1 MRAPSQLEEV
11 FRSAFEKLSACQCRL
26 DERKDG
32 CYRCLLA
39 YRGRHFQ
46 GKTSRRAAL
55 DLLRRILDNWKKLK
69 TTDRLESVRL
79 NRLIESELEAGF
91 LEALHRILDGEPERS
106 LTQHVVNGKQ
116 GWYLKIPT
124 YGNWLVE
131 PQVELGPDKGI
142 SVSSRADFV
151 LYPER
156 PKEGERPVAVFT
168 DGYEYHADPISGNM
182 RVALDSAQ
190 RLAIVRSGKYDVWS
204 VAWSDVYGRLDN
216 RRQGVSPLTGPP
228 GQVFGEVLNQLQLSN
243 PATWVRLYQSSSFD
257 LLLYRLTSGRDR
269 AQWSRF
275 SAAVLLNFLNSE
287 RRQGTEP
294 SGICSALKEVPL
306 IQDWWRADPDG
317 TGGKAAAKTPDW
329 LYRTLSRP
337 ETNAMVTASMED
349 LQIGRWEQL
358 SIVVRLMDD
367 CALEAGVAWKPSWI
381 EFLRTSNI
389 MQFAR
394 GAACITSCGLRDG
407 LYGGLLEAADDR
419 HVILPSAVELL
430 IQDVLEQ
437 DAQRIVVAAEE
448 AGRAL
453 PEAGYEVADAS
464 GEIVAIAELAWPG
477 PKVCV
482 LTNQQAESEAALRK
496 LGWTIFMTDKLADSE
511 QLLALLPQR
520 IE

>member
-1 MRAPSQLEEV
+1 M
-11 FRSAFEKLSACQCRL
+11 
-26 DERKDG
+26 
-32 CYRCLLA
+32 
-39 YRGRHFQ
+39 
-46 GKTSRRAAL
+46 
-55 DLLRRILDNWKKLK
+55 
-69 TTDRLESVRL
+69 

-91 LEALHRILDGEPERS
+91 LEALHRILEGEPERS

-131 PQVELGPDKGI
+131 PQVELGLDKGI

-156 PKEGERPVAVFT
+156 PKEGERPISVFT

-182 RVALDSAQ
+182 RVGLDSAQ
-190 RLAIVRSGKYDVWS
+190 RLAIIRSGKYDVWS

-228 GQVFGEVLNQLQLSN
+228 GQVLSQVLNQLQLSN

-257 LLLYRLTSGRDR
+257 LLLYRLTSGRER
-269 AQWSRF
+269 AQWNRF

-287 RRQGTEP
+287 RRQGAAP
-294 SGICSALKEVPL
+294 NGICSALKQTPL
-306 IQDWWRADPDG
+306 IQDWWQVDPDVM
-317 TGGKAAAKTPDW
+317 GGKAVVKPSDW
-329 LYRTLSRP
+329 LYRTLSRR
-337 ETNAMVTASMED
+337 EMNAMVTASMED
-349 LQIGRWEQL
+349 LQKGKWEQL
-358 SIVVRLMDD
+358 SAVVRLMDD
-367 CALEAGVAWKPSWI
+367 RALEAGNAWKASWT

-389 MQFAR
+389 LQFAR
-394 GAACITSCGLRDG
+394 GVACITSLGLRDG
-407 LYGGLLEAADDR
+407 LYGGLLEAADER
-419 HVILPSAVELL
+419 RVMLPSAVELL

-437 DAQRIVVAAEE
+437 DAQRIVVAVEG
-448 AGRAL
+448 AGCAL

-464 GEIVAIAELAWPG
+464 GEIIGIAELAWPG
-477 PKVCV
+477 SKVCI
-482 LTNQQAESEAALRK
+482 LTNQQAESEDVLRK
-496 LGWTIFMTDKLADSE
+496 LGWTVFITDKLTDLA